1 MTTNVHSDVIVRLS
15 HTRNRSLLG
24 LVFFSPSV
32 SLSFLSFSRFNIEDL
47 QAAKDVSASHEMLL
61 DLFERMEDFFKRF
74 KVYSR
79 SLLNT
84 ELAGTLVKVVV
95 KVLNILSLATKEVE
109 QSRASESILHFQ
121 WTCSTSL
128 INYLER
134 YIKRLA
140 GKKDIENAVGEL
152 ENLIQGEHYT
162 VTAQVLQDTMEL
174 RRGAYPHQSGPF
186 IAELCP
192 PRCGDNRRGCT
203 TDSKQGRRR
212 RASVMPYRYFL
223 L

>member
-1 MTTNVHSDVIVRLS
+1 MPAVAPTLLLKRFKQARTFSEPVHTSEALSEPQTGLWVRFRSTCEPWTGLWVRFREVQVQTSVRDWTTA
-15 HTRNRSLLG
+15 SL
-24 LVFFSPSV
+24 
-32 SLSFLSFSRFNIEDL
+32 
-47 QAAKDVSASHEMLL
+47 
-61 DLFERMEDFFKRF
+61 FKRF

-84 ELAGTLVKVVV
+84 ELAGIVVKVVV

-109 QSRASESILHFQ
+109 QSRTSESFLYSR
-121 WTCSTSL
+121 WTCSTTL

-162 VTAQVLQDTMEL
+162 VTAQVLQDTTEL
-174 RRGAYPHQSGPF
+174 RRGAYPCRSGT
-186 IAELCP
+186 I
-192 PRCGDNRRGCT
+192 
-203 TDSKQGRRR
+203 
-212 RASVMPYRYFL
+212 YRL
-223 L
+223 NLSA

>member
-1 MTTNVHSDVIVRLS
+1 MTTDANSDVIVRHS
-15 HTRNRSLLG
+15 HMRNRSLLG
-24 LVFFSPSV
+24 LAFFSPSV
-32 SLSFLSFSRFNIEDL
+32 SLSFLSSAHFNTEIL
-47 QAAKDVSASHEMLL
+47 QAAKDVSASHEVLL

-84 ELAGTLVKVVV
+84 ELAGILVKVVV

-109 QSRASESILHFQ
+109 QSRASESIPHFQ
-121 WTCSTSL
+121 CTCSTTL

-140 GKKDIENAVGEL
+140 GKKDIKNAVGEL

-162 VTAQVLQDTMEL
+162 VTAQVLQDTTEL
-174 RRGAYPHQSGPF
+174 RRGAYPCRSGT
-186 IAELCP
+186 I
-192 PRCGDNRRGCT
+192 
-203 TDSKQGRRR
+203 
-212 RASVMPYRYFL
+212 YRL
-223 L
+223 NLST